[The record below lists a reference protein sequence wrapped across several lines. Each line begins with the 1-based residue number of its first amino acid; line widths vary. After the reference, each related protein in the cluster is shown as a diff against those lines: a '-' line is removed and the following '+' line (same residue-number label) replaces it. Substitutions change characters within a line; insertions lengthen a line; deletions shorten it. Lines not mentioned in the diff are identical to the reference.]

1 MLKGNNDYNTGALET
16 DLIISY
22 FLDID
27 RVYLELSPNVVVSD
41 DNIKKIVIAF
51 KKRKNS
57 YPVAYI
63 LGEKEFMSYTFSVR
77 EGVLIPRDDTGTVI
91 EATLE
96 NIPNK
101 EKEMNALE
109 IGTGTGI
116 ISIMLLANLKNLN
129 MSACDINKKA
139 LDLSYKN
146 AKYIKEQSGIEIDSR
161 LRLIESNLFDKLDKN
176 FKFDFIIS
184 NPPYIETDTINEL
197 DEDVRY
203 FEPKEALDGGLD
215 GLDFYRK
222 ILSQGYDFLVDGG
235 FFAFEI
241 GYNQYEKISNLMQ
254 KNNLKNIRLYKDL
267 SNLNRAII
275 GYK

>member
-1 MLKGNNDYNTGALET
+1 MKVYYKGNKEMENTVFHLRKLGREMLKGNNDYNTGALET

-241 GYNQYEKISNLMQ
+241 GYNQYEKISNLM
-254 KNNLKNIRLYKDL
+254 
-267 SNLNRAII
+267 
-275 GYK
+275 